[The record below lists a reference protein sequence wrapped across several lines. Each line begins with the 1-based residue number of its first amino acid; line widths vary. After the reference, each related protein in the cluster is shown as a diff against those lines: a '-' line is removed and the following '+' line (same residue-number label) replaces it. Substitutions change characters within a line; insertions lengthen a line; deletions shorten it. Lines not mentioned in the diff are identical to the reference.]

1 MIVMRTPRFKLGALV
16 ATPAALEVLEKARV
30 SVWSLV
36 SRHVSAD
43 FGEVDEHDRQANEDA
58 IASGERIL
66 SAYTVGGERIWT
78 ITEADR
84 SSTCVL
90 LASEY

>member
-1 MIVMRTPRFKLGALV
+1 MIVMKPRFKLGALV
-16 ATPAALEVLEKARV
+16 ATPAVLELLGSAGV
-30 SVWSLV
+30 PVWSLV
-36 SRHVSAD
+36 SRHVSGD
-43 FGEVDEHDRQANEDA
+43 YGEVDAHDRQANEDA

-66 SAYTVGGERIWT
+66 SAYTVAGERVWI

-84 SSTCVL
+84 SSTCAL

>member
-1 MIVMRTPRFKLGALV
+1 MIVMKPRFKLGALV
-16 ATPAALEVLEKARV
+16 ATPGALKILEKAGV
-30 SVWSLV
+30 PVWSLV
-36 SRHVSAD
+36 SRHVSGD

-66 SAYTVGGERIWT
+66 SAYTVAGERVWI

-84 SSTCVL
+84 SSTCTL